1 MRILIVEDEV
11 HLAETLGQIMQE
23 QHYQTDVVNDGADGL
38 DYALSGQYDLVLL
51 DVMLPKLDGFEVAR
65 RLRSAHIS
73 TPILMLTAR
82 DETGDK
88 IAGLD
93 CGADDYMTKPFD
105 SGELLA
111 RVRALTRRQGEVLS
125 QSLTVYDLVLNLS
138 TRCLSCAGKSVRLG
152 FKEFDVLRLLMA
164 APKSVIPKEDII
176 TKVWGIDS
184 DAEDNNVEVYISF
197 LRKKLN
203 FLGSLVSIGTVRKVG
218 YHLEYP
224 LS

>member
-184 DAEDNNVEVYISF
+184 DAEDNNVEVYVSF

-203 FLGSLVSIGTVRKVG
+203 FLGSRVSIGTVRKVG